1 VFSEYRVIGQHKGD
15 DQKSATAVSEVS
27 GISRDE
33 KATRK
38 RVTVI
43 SEPTQLTPELAQQRA
58 DWERSTRTGKA
69 LTTTYTVQGWRQSNG
84 DLWRHNLLVRV
95 IDPVLGFDQDLLISK
110 ITYSLSEQGSITTLQ
125 VAPPSTFDANPL
137 PSA

>member
-1 VFSEYRVIGQHKGD
+1 M
-15 DQKSATAVSEVS
+15 
-27 GISRDE
+27 
-33 KATRK
+33 
-38 RVTVI
+38 I

-58 DWERSTRTGKA
+58 DWERATRTGKA

-95 IDPVLGFDQDLLISK
+95 IDPVLGFDQDMLISK
-110 ITYSLSEQGSITTLQ
+110 VTWSLSDQGSITTLQ